1 MLEQKLIEAKENRRT
16 LILKSVIAI
25 ATTSLVAAGI
35 LLFIAFYQSSSDDVE
50 IVEPE
55 KKAVEIQNI
64 EASSTAEPVE
74 TVADEQLRQA
84 YIDAVNNYQNTLQQI
99 LIKLI

>member
-1 MLEQKLIEAKENRRT
+1 MLEQKLIEAKENRRA
-16 LILKSVIAI
+16 LILRSVIAI
-25 ATTSLVAAGI
+25 ATTSLVAAGV

-55 KKAVEIQNI
+55 KKTAEIQNI
-64 EASSTAEPVE
+64 ETSSTAKPAD
-74 TVADEQLRQA
+74 TIADEQLRQA